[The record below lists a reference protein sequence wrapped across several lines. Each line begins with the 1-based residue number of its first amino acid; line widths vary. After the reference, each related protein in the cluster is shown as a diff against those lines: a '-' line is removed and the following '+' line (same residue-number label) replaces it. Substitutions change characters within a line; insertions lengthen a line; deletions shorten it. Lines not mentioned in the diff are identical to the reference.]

1 MLHLPSSLLPK
12 TKGPQTKKLQV
23 HKLRDP
29 REKYNLQVMLEE
41 RLHCVT
47 AAQPEEQWKQM
58 KTILQETTAEL
69 LAYRP
74 ENTKT
79 GSMKQIRKSKSCSKR
94 NAPATIIC
102 LQNLMIKLPRLR
114 TRLPA
119 VHSKLSLAPCRM
131 IAGQDL
137 SRGHNGMLTWVTC
150 AFNEALKAVFGP
162 SHQIQAPLSSSDG
175 SAPLTYKEAILLRWS
190 EHFEGRFSD
199 RRTV

>member
-1 MLHLPSSLLPK
+1 MQTATQIIGWYAAFTFKSPPK
-12 TKGPQTKKLQV
+12 TKGPQKKKLQV

-79 GSMKQIRKSKSCSKR
+79 ALMKQIRKSKSCSKR
-94 NAPATIIC
+94 NAPATIVC
-102 LQNLMIKLPRLR
+102 LQNLMIKLSRLH
-114 TRLPA
+114 TRLPS
-119 VHSKLSLAPCRM
+119 HSRLSLGPCKL
-131 IAGQDL
+131 IVGQRL
-137 SRGHNGMLTWVTC
+137 LRGHNAMLTWV
-150 AFNEALKAVFGP
+150 K
-162 SHQIQAPLSSSDG
+162 
-175 SAPLTYKEAILLRWS
+175 
-190 EHFEGRFSD
+190 
-199 RRTV
+199 